1 MRKICQ
7 YSTDISWW
15 KRVVMRKHTHTEKK
29 GSNTILC
36 ISRHLPQSWWSWTSV
51 IWTAWRTWWLRWWS
65 VTAAWMCWSVTAAW
79 SWRLPSRVPPWNWTE
94 TSWTLTTSAP
104 ALWLKVSKITT
115 KYITENVCVMLVLSD
130 LFYLKSPNNV
140 AGVLPTMISRRSGH
154 IVLVNSIQG
163 RLAIP
168 FRSSC
173 ESLWPFCQ
181 LNFKSWFNLNHAKK
195 YFDNLLQI

>member
-7 YSTDISWW
+7 DKTDKSRW
-15 KRVVMRKHTHTEKK
+15 KHVVMRKHTHIVEK
-29 GSNTILC
+29 GNNTILC
-36 ISRHLPQSWWSWTSV
+36 LSRRLPQSWWSWTSV

-65 VTAAWMCWSVTAAW
+65 VMAVWMCWYVTAAW
-79 SWRLPSRVPPWNWTE
+79 SWRPLSRVPPWNWTE

-104 ALWLKVSKITT
+104 ALWLKVSKITI
-115 KYITENVCVMLVLSD
+115 KYIIESICMMLG
-130 LFYLKSPNNV
+130 LFYLTCPNNV

-173 ESLWPFCQ
+173 ESLWAFCQ
-181 LNFKSWFNLNHAKK
+181 LNLKSWFTSIMKK
-195 YFDNLLQI
+195 DILTTS